1 MNRALRG
8 PQEFATERREKDLL
22 DRAEATD
29 RSKRNGVE
37 CRRNGEEFGVWRPLG
52 GSSGRDW
59 KWQPVPSD

>member
-8 PQEFATERREKDLL
+8 PQAFATERREKDLL
-22 DRAEATD
+22 DRAEATG

-52 GSSGRDW
+52 GSSG
-59 KWQPVPSD
+59 